1 LTGPKIIAAITAAVS
16 LITLGSTAIN
26 VFISLRLAALQGK
39 WKADSATL
47 EVSLLK
53 QFVVWKDELLTA
65 LNGKYVSDK
74 LVAEMKASLGREMA
88 QAEARLDRIEARC
101 EERIKNCPAFRL
113 QQQLPPCH
121 T

>member
-1 LTGPKIIAAITAAVS
+1 MTPQAITALISAVAMIS
-16 LITLGSTAIN
+16 AAIN
-26 VFISLRLAALQGK
+26 VFISLRLGAVQAK
-39 WKADSATL
+39 WKADSAGL
-47 EVSLLK
+47 EIALLK
-53 QFVVWKDELLTA
+53 QFVAWKDELLTA

-74 LVAEMKASLGREMA
+74 LVAEMKTSLGREMA

-113 QQQLPPCH
+113 QQQPPPCH